1 MTGAEW
7 SEAECISLCYQNTHM
22 QADTDSRFNDCAT
35 ELSSVNLPGVVVV
48 KMKDEG

>member
-1 MTGAEW
+1 MHF
-7 SEAECISLCYQNTHM
+7 SLLSKYSHAG
-22 QADTDSRFNDCAT
+22 ADTDSRFNDCAT